1 MADRL
6 KAETLADII
15 RAHKAARMTDNR
27 EKMAS
32 LEQALADFNYHSIRD
47 LMAAGAGR
55 GVSFCLE
62 TDKAANKRKRKH
74 T

>member
-32 LEQALADFNYHSIRD
+32 LQQRLP
-47 LMAAGAGR
+47 AGR
-55 GVSFCLE
+55 GEGLFSWIR
-62 TDKAANKRKRKH
+62 RKTKG
-74 T
+74 TAE

>member
-27 EKMAS
+27 AKLDS

-47 LMAAGAGR
+47 LMAAGEYHEALKGEE
-55 GVSFCLE
+55 S
-62 TDKAANKRKRKH
+62 
-74 T
+74 

>member
-1 MADRL
+1 MAGRL

-32 LEQALADFNYHSIRD
+32 LEQALADFNYHTIRD
-47 LMAAGAGR
+47 LMANTTR
-55 GVSFCLE
+55 
-62 TDKAANKRKRKH
+62 D
-74 T
+74 

>member
-47 LMAAGAGR
+47 LMAAAEYHEALR
-55 GVSFCLE
+55 GQ
-62 TDKAANKRKRKH
+62 H
-74 T
+74 GP

>member
-27 EKMAS
+27 AKLAS
-32 LEQALADFNYHSIRD
+32 LQQRLPADTRVQADT
-47 LMAAGAGR
+47 GR
-55 GVSFCLE
+55 SFMNWL
-62 TDKAANKRKRKH
+62 KGWGKKQ
-74 T
+74 

>member
-32 LEQALADFNYHSIRD
+32 LEQALADFNYHTIRD
-47 LMAAGAGR
+47 LMAAGEYHKALR
-55 GVSFCLE
+55 GQHEPV
-62 TDKAANKRKRKH
+62 
-74 T
+74 